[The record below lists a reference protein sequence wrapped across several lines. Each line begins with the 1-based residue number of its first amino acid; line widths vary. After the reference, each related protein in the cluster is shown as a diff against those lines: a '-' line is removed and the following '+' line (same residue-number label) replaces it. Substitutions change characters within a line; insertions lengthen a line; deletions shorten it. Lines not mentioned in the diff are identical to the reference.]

1 MSHESAFHNSGSK
14 KGDFELKKWLI
25 FLVVGMLALFLAAC
39 TANKDAGKEP
49 ADTNTDSATPSD
61 EEKDDEAAGE
71 ATSGEKILYLN
82 NGEEPTSFDPSIGFN
97 AVSWSPLNNI
107 MEGLT
112 RLDENHQA
120 VEATAEK
127 IDVSDDGL
135 TYTFT
140 IRDSAK
146 WSNGD
151 PVVAGDFVYAWK
163 HMLDPETA
171 SPAAFLAYFIEG
183 AEAYNNGE
191 GSADDIAIEAPD
203 EKTFVV
209 KLTSPNEAFL
219 NIITNPSFFPINEKV
234 ASADPSW
241 HTNAATFVGN
251 GPFKL
256 TAWDH
261 DVSFEFEKNEHYWDA
276 DAVKLDKV
284 HWAMVNDTT
293 TEYQMY
299 QSDELDVSG
308 VPAEIAEQLK
318 DSDELRVDDEA
329 GLYFYR
335 FNTSMEPFTNKKIRR
350 AFGLAVNQ
358 EEIVEYVT
366 KNGEKPAH
374 GFVTYGFIGPDG
386 KEFRDTVG
394 DLVSYNPDEAKKL
407 LEEGMKEEGYTE
419 LPKVTI
425 TYSTSESHQNIAIA
439 LQSKFKEVLGVD
451 VELQNVEAGVFL
463 SEQKEFKYQM
473 SRSSFLHDYADPVNA
488 LESFITDS
496 SMNRTTWSNAEYDKL
511 IADIK
516 NETDENKRW
525 ELLQEADR
533 LLMEEMPV
541 FPLYFYN
548 QTTLEKPGV
557 TGILRHPVGYVDL
570 KYADKN

>member
-1 MSHESAFHNSGSK
+1 M
-14 KGDFELKKWLI
+14 KKWLT
-25 FLVVGMLALFLAAC
+25 FLMVAMLALVLAAC

-49 ADTNTDSATPSD
+49 EEPADTTSTDEGK
-61 EEKDDEAAGE
+61 EEGKTEEAA
-71 ATSGEKILYLN
+71 SGEKILLMN

-97 AVSWSPLNNI
+97 AVSWSALNNI

-112 RLDENHQA
+112 RMDEDHKA

-127 IDVSDDGL
+127 IDISDDGL

-140 IRDSAK
+140 IRDNAK

-151 PVVAGDFVYAWK
+151 PVVAGDFVFAWK
-163 HMLDPETA
+163 HMLNPETA

-183 AEAYNNGE
+183 AEEYNTGE
-191 GSADDIAIEAPD
+191 GSADDIAIEAQD

-234 ASADPSW
+234 ASADPKW
-241 HTNAATFVGN
+241 HTEAATFVGN

-256 TAWDH
+256 AAWSH

-276 DAVKLDKV
+276 GAVKLDKV
-284 HWAMVNDTT
+284 HWAMVNDDTT
-293 TEYQMY
+293 AYQMY
-299 QSDELDVSG
+299 QANELDVTG
-308 VPAEIAEQLK
+308 VPSEIADQLK
-318 DSDELRVDDEA
+318 DSEELRIDDQA

-335 FNTSMEPFTNKKIRR
+335 FNTSMEPFTNKKIRQ
-350 AFGLAVNQ
+350 AFAFAVDQ
-358 EEIVEYVT
+358 EEIVNFVT

-386 KEFRDTVG
+386 KEFRETVG
-394 DLVSYNPDEAKKL
+394 DLVSYNPEKAKQL
-407 LEEGMKEEGYTE
+407 LEEGMKEEGYSE
-419 LPKVTI
+419 LPKVTLS
-425 TYSTSESHQNIAIA
+425 YSTSESHQNIAIA

-451 VELQNVEAGVFL
+451 AELQNVESGVFL

-525 ELLQEADR
+525 ELLMQADT
-533 LLMEEMPV
+533 LLMDEMPV

-548 QTTLEKPGV
+548 STSLEKPGV
-557 TGILRHPVGYVDL
+557 SGILRHPVGYVDL

>member
-1 MSHESAFHNSGSK
+1 M
-14 KGDFELKKWLI
+14 KKWLS
-25 FLVVGMLALFLAAC
+25 FLMVAMLALVLAAC

-49 ADTNTDSATPSD
+49 EKPADTTPTDEGK
-61 EEKDDEAAGE
+61 EEGKTEEAA
-71 ATSGEKILYLN
+71 SGEKILLMN

-97 AVSWSPLNNI
+97 AVSWSALNNI

-112 RLDENHQA
+112 RLDKDHKA

-127 IDVSDDGL
+127 IDISDDGL

-140 IRDSAK
+140 IRDGAK

-151 PVVAGDFVYAWK
+151 PVVAGDFVFAWK
-163 HMLDPETA
+163 HMLNPETA

-191 GSADDIAIEAPD
+191 GSADDIAIEAKD

-234 ASADPSW
+234 ASADPTW
-241 HTNAATFVGN
+241 HTEAATFVGN

-256 TAWDH
+256 SKWDH

-276 DAVKLDKV
+276 AAVKLDKV
-284 HWAMVNDTT
+284 HWAMVNDSTT
-293 TEYQMY
+293 AYQMY
-299 QSDELDVSG
+299 QANELDVTG
-308 VPAEIAEQLK
+308 VPSEIADQLK
-318 DSDELRVDDEA
+318 DSPELRIDDQA

-335 FNTSMEPFTNKKIRR
+335 FNTSMEPFTNKKIRQ
-350 AFGLAVNQ
+350 AFAYAVDQ
-358 EEIVEYVT
+358 EEIVNYVT

-386 KEFRDTVG
+386 KEFRETVG
-394 DLVSYNPDEAKKL
+394 DLVSFDPEKAKQL
-407 LEEGMKEEGYTE
+407 LEEGMKEEGYSE
-419 LPKVTI
+419 LPKVTLS
-425 TYSTSESHQNIAIA
+425 YNTSESHQNIAIA

-451 VELQNVEAGVFL
+451 AELQNVESGVFL

-488 LESFITDS
+488 LESFITGS

-525 ELLQEADR
+525 ELLKQADK
-533 LLMEEMPV
+533 LLMDEMPV

-548 QTTLEKPGV
+548 STSLEKEGV
-557 TGILRHPVGYVDL
+557 SGILRHPVGYVDL

>member
-1 MSHESAFHNSGSK
+1 M
-14 KGDFELKKWLI
+14 KKWLM
-25 FLVVGMLALFLAAC
+25 FVAMAMLVFVLAAC
-39 TANKDAGKEP
+39 TANKEAGKDPEKTD
-49 ADTNTDSATPSD
+49 ANTSSED
-61 EEKDDEAAGE
+61 EGKE
-71 ATSGEKILYLN
+71 SGEEASAGDKILFMN
-82 NGEEPTSFDPSIGFN
+82 NGQEPTSFDPSIGFD
-97 AVSWSPLNNI
+97 AVSWSALNNI

-127 IDVSDDGL
+127 IDISDDGL

-140 IRDSAK
+140 IRDNAK

-163 HMLDPETA
+163 HMLNPDTA
-171 SPAAFLAYFIEG
+171 SPASFLAYFIEG
-183 AEAYNNGE
+183 AEAYNNKE
-191 GSADDIAIEAPD
+191 GTADDVGIKAED

-209 KLTSPNEAFL
+209 KLTAPNEAFL

-234 ASADPSW
+234 ATADPKW
-241 HTNAATFVGN
+241 HANADTFVGN

-256 TAWDH
+256 TSWDH

-284 HWAMVNDTT
+284 HWAMVNDSNTA
-293 TEYQMY
+293 YQMY
-299 QSDELDVSG
+299 QAGELDLSD
-308 VPAEIAEQLK
+308 VPSELAAQLK
-318 DSDELRVDDEA
+318 DSDELRVDDQA

-335 FNTSMEPFTNKKIRR
+335 LNTSMEPFTNTKIRR
-350 AFGLAVNQ
+350 AFGMAVDQ
-358 EEIVEYVT
+358 EEIVQYVT

-374 GFVTYGFIGPDG
+374 GFVAYGFLGPDG

-394 DLVSYNPDEAKKL
+394 DLISYNPEEAKKL

-419 LPKVTI
+419 LPKVTL
-425 TYSTSESHQNIAIA
+425 TYSTSESHQAIAIA

-451 VELQNVEAGVFL
+451 VELQNVEGGVFA

-488 LESFITDS
+488 LESFITGS

-511 IADIK
+511 IEDIK
-516 NETDENKRW
+516 NETDETKRW
-525 ELLQEADR
+525 ELLQDADR

>member
-1 MSHESAFHNSGSK
+1 M
-14 KGDFELKKWLI
+14 KKWLS
-25 FLVVGMLALFLAAC
+25 FLLVAMLALVLAAC
-39 TANKDAGKEP
+39 TATKDAGK
-49 ADTNTDSATPSD
+49 DT
-61 EEKDDEAAGE
+61 EKKDDPATETDEGTEEGTEE
-71 ATSGEKILYLN
+71 ATGEKILYMN

-97 AVSWSPLNNI
+97 AVSWSALNNI

-112 RLDENHQA
+112 RMDEDHKA

-127 IDVSDDGL
+127 IDISDDGL

-140 IRDSAK
+140 IREDAK

-151 PVVAGDFVYAWK
+151 PVTAGDFVFGWK

-171 SPAAFLAYFIEG
+171 SPAAFLAYFIDG
-183 AEAYNNGE
+183 AEAYNSGE
-191 GSADDIAIEAPD
+191 GSADDIAIKAED
-203 EKTFVV
+203 DKTFVV
-209 KLTSPNEAFL
+209 TLTSPNEAFP

-234 ASADPSW
+234 ASADPKW
-241 HTNAATFVGN
+241 HTEAATFVGN

-256 TAWDH
+256 TKWDH
-261 DVSFEFEKNEHYWDA
+261 DVSFEFEKNENYWDA
-276 DAVKLDKV
+276 GSVKLDKV
-284 HWAMVNDTT
+284 HWAMVNESTT
-293 TEYQMY
+293 SYQMY
-299 QSDELDVSG
+299 QSNELDVTD
-308 VPAEIAEQLK
+308 VPSELSDQLK
-318 DSDELRVDDEA
+318 DSNELRIDDQA

-335 FNTSMEPFTNKKIRR
+335 FNTSMEPFQNAKIRR
-350 AFGLAVNQ
+350 AFGLAVDRD
-358 EEIVEYVT
+358 EIVNFVT
-366 KNGEKPAH
+366 KNGEKPAN

-394 DLVSYNPDEAKKL
+394 DLVTYNPDEAKKL

-419 LPKVTI
+419 LPKI
-425 TYSTSESHQNIAIA
+425 TLSYNTSESHQNIAIA

-451 VELQNVEAGVFL
+451 AELQNVESGVFL
-463 SEQKEFKYQM
+463 SDQKEFKYQM

-488 LESFITDS
+488 LESFITGS
-496 SMNRTTWSNAEYDKL
+496 SMNRTTWSNADYDKL
-511 IADIK
+511 IVDIK

-525 ELLQEADR
+525 DLLQQADK

-548 QTTLEKPGV
+548 ATTLEKPGV
-557 TGILRHPVGYVDL
+557 SGILRHPVGYIDL

>member
-1 MSHESAFHNSGSK
+1 MVA
-14 KGDFELKKWLI
+14 
-25 FLVVGMLALFLAAC
+25 MLALVLAAC
-39 TANKDAGKEP
+39 TTTKDAGKETSK
-49 ADTNTDSATPSD
+49 DDGKKVEGTEE
-61 EEKDDEAAGE
+61 EEKAEGLP
-71 ATSGEKILYLN
+71 TEKVLYLN
-82 NGEEPTSFDPSIGFN
+82 NGEEPTSFDPSVGFN
-97 AVSWSPLNNI
+97 AVSWSALNNI

-112 RLDENHQA
+112 RLSKDHLA

-140 IRDSAK
+140 IRENAK

-151 PVVAGDFVYAWK
+151 PVVAGDFVFAWR

-191 GSADDIAIEAPD
+191 GTVEDIAIGAPD
-203 EKTFVV
+203 ERTFVV
-209 KLTSPNEAFL
+209 TLTSPNEAFL

-234 ASADPSW
+234 ATADPKW
-241 HTNAATFVGN
+241 FTEAATFVGN
-251 GPFKL
+251 GPFNL
-256 TAWDH
+256 AAWSH
-261 DVSFEFEKNEHYWDA
+261 DVSFEFEKNSHYWDA
-276 DAVKLDKV
+276 DTVKLDKV
-284 HWAMVNDTT
+284 HWAMVNDSTT
-293 TEYQMY
+293 AYQMY
-299 QSDELDVSG
+299 QTNELDVSS
-308 VPAEIAEQLK
+308 VPSELADQLK
-318 DSDELRVDDEA
+318 DSGELRIDDEA

-335 FNTSMEPFTNKKIRR
+335 FNTSMEPFTNTKIRR

-386 KEFRDTVG
+386 KEFRDVVG
-394 DLVSYNPDEAKKL
+394 DLVKFDPDEAKKL
-407 LEEGMKEEGYTE
+407 LAEGMKEEGYSE
-419 LPKVTI
+419 LPKVVL
-425 TYSTSESHQNIAIA
+425 TYSTSESHQKIAVA
-439 LQSKFKEVLGVD
+439 LQATFTDVLGVD
-451 VELQNVEAGVFL
+451 VELQNVESGVFL

-488 LESFITDS
+488 LESFITGS

-511 IADIK
+511 ITDTK
-516 NETDENKRW
+516 NEIDEGKRW
-525 ELLQEADR
+525 ELLKQTDQ

-541 FPLYFYN
+541 IPLYFYN
-548 QTTLEKPGV
+548 QTSLEKPGV
-557 TGILRHPVGYVDL
+557 TDILRHPVGYLDL

>member
-1 MSHESAFHNSGSK
+1 M
-14 KGDFELKKWLI
+14 KKWLT
-25 FLVVGMLALFLAAC
+25 FLMVAMLALVLAAC

-49 ADTNTDSATPSD
+49 EEPADTTSTDEGK
-61 EEKDDEAAGE
+61 EEGKTEEVA
-71 ATSGEKILYLN
+71 SGEKILLMN

-97 AVSWSPLNNI
+97 AVSWSALNNI

-112 RLDENHQA
+112 RMDEDHKA

-127 IDVSDDGL
+127 IDISDDGL

-140 IRDSAK
+140 IRDNAK

-151 PVVAGDFVYAWK
+151 PVVAGDFVFAWK
-163 HMLDPETA
+163 HMLNPETA

-183 AEAYNNGE
+183 AEEYNTGE
-191 GSADDIAIEAPD
+191 GSADDIAIEAQD

-234 ASADPSW
+234 ASADPKW
-241 HTNAATFVGN
+241 HTEAATFVGN

-256 TAWDH
+256 AAWSH

-276 DAVKLDKV
+276 GAVKLDKV
-284 HWAMVNDTT
+284 HWAMVNDDTT
-293 TEYQMY
+293 AYQMY
-299 QSDELDVSG
+299 QANELDVTG
-308 VPAEIAEQLK
+308 VPSEIADQLK
-318 DSDELRVDDEA
+318 DSEELRIDDQA

-335 FNTSMEPFTNKKIRR
+335 FNTSMEPFTNKKIRQ
-350 AFGLAVNQ
+350 AFAFAVDQ
-358 EEIVEYVT
+358 EEIVNFVT

-386 KEFRDTVG
+386 KEFRETVG
-394 DLVSYNPDEAKKL
+394 DLVSYNPEKAKQL

-419 LPKVTI
+419 LPKVTLS
-425 TYSTSESHQNIAIA
+425 YSTSESHQNIAIA

-451 VELQNVEAGVFL
+451 AELQNVESGVFL

-525 ELLQEADR
+525 ELLMQADT
-533 LLMEEMPV
+533 LLMDEMPV

-548 QTTLEKPGV
+548 STSLEKPGV
-557 TGILRHPVGYVDL
+557 SGILRHPVGYVDL

>member
-1 MSHESAFHNSGSK
+1 M
-14 KGDFELKKWLI
+14 KKWLT
-25 FLVVGMLALFLAAC
+25 FLMVAMLALVLAAC

-49 ADTNTDSATPSD
+49 EKPADTTSTDEGKD
-61 EEKDDEAAGE
+61 EGTTEE
-71 ATSGEKILYLN
+71 ATSGEKILLMN

-97 AVSWSPLNNI
+97 AVSWSALNNI

-112 RLDENHQA
+112 RLDKDHKA

-127 IDVSDDGL
+127 IDISDDGL

-140 IRDSAK
+140 IRDNAK

-151 PVVAGDFVYAWK
+151 PVVAGDFVFAWK
-163 HMLDPETA
+163 HMLNPETA

-191 GSADDIAIEAPD
+191 GSADDIAIEAQD
-203 EKTFVV
+203 DKTFVV

-234 ASADPSW
+234 ASADPKW
-241 HTNAATFVGN
+241 HTEAATFVGN

-256 TAWDH
+256 SAWSH
-261 DVSFEFEKNEHYWDA
+261 DVSFEFEKNEHYWDT

-284 HWAMVNDTT
+284 HWAMVNDDTT
-293 TEYQMY
+293 AYQMY
-299 QSDELDVSG
+299 QANELDVTS
-308 VPAEIAEQLK
+308 VPSEIADQLK
-318 DSDELRVDDEA
+318 DSDELRIDDQA

-335 FNTSMEPFTNKKIRR
+335 FNTSMEPFTNKKIRQ
-350 AFGLAVNQ
+350 AFAYAVDQ
-358 EEIVEYVT
+358 EEIVNFVT

-386 KEFRDTVG
+386 KEFRETVG
-394 DLVSYNPDEAKKL
+394 DLVSYNPEKAKQL
-407 LEEGMKEEGYTE
+407 LEEGMKEEGYSE
-419 LPKVTI
+419 LPKVTLS
-425 TYSTSESHQNIAIA
+425 YSTSETHQNIAIA

-451 VELQNVEAGVFL
+451 AELQNVESGVFL

-488 LESFITDS
+488 LESFITGS

-525 ELLQEADR
+525 ELLQQADK
-533 LLMEEMPV
+533 LLMDEMPV

-548 QTTLEKPGV
+548 STSLEKPGV
-557 TGILRHPVGYVDL
+557 SGILRHPVGYVDL

>member
-1 MSHESAFHNSGSK
+1 M
-14 KGDFELKKWLI
+14 KKWLM
-25 FLVVGMLALFLAAC
+25 FLAMAMLALVLAAC
-39 TANKDAGKEP
+39 TANKEAGKEP
-49 ADTNTDSATPSD
+49 EKTDGNTSSTD
-61 EEKDDEAAGE
+61 EGKDG
-71 ATSGEKILYLN
+71 SGEEASSGDKVLYLN
-82 NGEEPTSFDPSIGFN
+82 NGQEPTSFDPSIGFD
-97 AVSWSPLNNI
+97 AVSWSALNNI

-112 RLDENHQA
+112 RLDENHKA

-127 IDVSDDGL
+127 IDISEDGL
-135 TYTFT
+135 TYTFH
-140 IRDSAK
+140 IRDNAK

-151 PVVAGDFVYAWK
+151 PVVAGDFVFAWK
-163 HMLDPETA
+163 HMLDQETA

-191 GSADDIAIEAPD
+191 GSADDIAIKAED
-203 EKTFVV
+203 DKTFVV
-209 KLTSPNEAFL
+209 KLSAPNEAFL

-234 ASADPSW
+234 ATENPEW

-256 TAWDH
+256 TSWDH
-261 DVSFEFEKNEHYWDA
+261 DVSFEFEKNENYWDA

-284 HWAMVNDTT
+284 HWAMVNDSN

-299 QSDELDVSG
+299 QSGELDLSG
-308 VPAEIAEQLK
+308 VPSELAEQLK
-318 DSDELRVDDEA
+318 DSDELVVEDQA

-335 FNTSMEPFTNKKIRR
+335 FNTSMEPFTNAKIRR
-350 AFGLAVNQ
+350 AFAMAVDQ
-358 EEIVEYVT
+358 EEIVQYVT

-374 GFVTYGFIGPDG
+374 GFVAYGFIGPDG

-419 LPKVTI
+419 LPKVTL

-439 LQSKFKEVLGVD
+439 LQSKFKEVLGAD
-451 VELQNVEAGVFL
+451 VELQNVEAKVFA
-463 SEQKEFKYQM
+463 SEQKEFKYQL

-488 LESFITDS
+488 LESFITGS

-511 IADIK
+511 IEDIK

-525 ELLQEADR
+525 ELLQDADR

-557 TGILRHPVGYVDL
+557 SGILRHPVGYLDL

>member
-1 MSHESAFHNSGSK
+1 M
-14 KGDFELKKWLI
+14 KKWLTFI
-25 FLVVGMLALFLAAC
+25 IVAMLALVLAAC
-39 TANKDAGKEP
+39 TATKDAGKEP
-49 ADTNTDSATPSD
+49 
-61 EEKDDEAAGE
+61 EKDKGE
-71 ATSGEKILYLN
+71 GKEEEGKKEDPLPLEKVLYLN
-82 NGEEPTSFDPSIGFN
+82 NGEEPTSFDPSVGFN
-97 AVSWSPLNNI
+97 AVSWSALNNV

-112 RLDENHQA
+112 RLSEDHLA

-127 IDVSDDGL
+127 IDVSEDGL
-135 TYTFT
+135 TYTFK
-140 IRDSAK
+140 IRETAK

-151 PVVAGDFVYAWK
+151 PVVAGDFVFAWR

-171 SPAAFLAYFIEG
+171 SPASFLAYFIEG

-191 GSADDIAIEAPD
+191 GAVEDVAVEAPD
-203 EKTFVV
+203 EKTLIV
-209 KLTSPNEAFL
+209 KLTVPNGAFL

-234 ASADPSW
+234 ATADPKW
-241 HTNAATFVGN
+241 FTEAASFVGN

-256 TAWDH
+256 ASWDH
-261 DVSFEFEKNEHYWDA
+261 DVSFVFEKNENYWDA
-276 DAVKLDKV
+276 AAVKLDKV
-284 HWAMVNDTT
+284 EWAMVNDPT

-299 QSDELDVSG
+299 ESGELDQSG
-308 VPAEIAEQLK
+308 VPPELAEKLK
-318 DSDELRVDDEA
+318 DSDELRIDDQA

-335 FNTSMEPFTNKKIRR
+335 FNTSMEPFTNTKIRR

-358 EEIVEYVT
+358 QEIVDYVT

-386 KEFRDTVG
+386 KEFRDSVG
-394 DLVSYNPDEAKKL
+394 NLVEFNKDEAKKL

-419 LPKVTI
+419 LPKVEL
-425 TYSTSESHQNIAIA
+425 TYSTSPSHQNIAVA
-439 LQSKFKEVLGVD
+439 LQATFKEVLGVD
-451 VELQNVEAGVFL
+451 VGLKNIESAVFA

-511 IADIK
+511 ITDIK
-516 NETDENKRW
+516 KETDENKRW
-525 ELLQEADR
+525 ELLKQADQ

-541 FPLYFYN
+541 FPIYFYN

-557 TGILRHPVGYVDL
+557 TGILRHPVGYIDL
-570 KYADKN
+570 KYTDKN

>member
-1 MSHESAFHNSGSK
+1 M
-14 KGDFELKKWLI
+14 KKWLM
-25 FLVVGMLALFLAAC
+25 FVAMAMLALVLAAC

-49 ADTNTDSATPSD
+49 EKTDGNTSSTD
-61 EEKDDEAAGE
+61 EGTDG
-71 ATSGEKILYLN
+71 SGEEASAGDQVLYLN
-82 NGEEPTSFDPSIGFN
+82 NGQEPTSFDPSIGFD
-97 AVSWSPLNNI
+97 AVSWSALNNI

-112 RLDENHQA
+112 RLDENHKA

-127 IDVSDDGL
+127 IDISDDGL
-135 TYTFT
+135 TYTFH
-140 IRDSAK
+140 IRDNAK

-151 PVVAGDFVYAWK
+151 PVVAGDFVFAWK
-163 HMLDPETA
+163 HMLNPDTA

-183 AEAYNNGE
+183 AEAYNNKE
-191 GSADDIAIEAPD
+191 GSADDIAIKAED
-203 EKTFVV
+203 DKTFVV
-209 KLTSPNEAFL
+209 KLSAPNEAFL

-234 ASADPSW
+234 ATENPDW
-241 HTNAATFVGN
+241 HTEAATFVGN

-256 TAWDH
+256 SSWDH
-261 DVSFEFEKNEHYWDA
+261 NVSFEFEKNENYWDA
-276 DAVKLDKV
+276 DAVKLNKV
-284 HWAMVNDTT
+284 HWAMVNDSN

-299 QSDELDVSG
+299 QSGELDLSG
-308 VPAEIAEQLK
+308 VPSELAEQLK
-318 DSDELRVDDEA
+318 DSDELVVEDQA

-335 FNTSMEPFTNKKIRR
+335 FNTSMEPFTNTKIRR
-350 AFGLAVNQ
+350 AFAMAVDQ
-358 EEIVEYVT
+358 EEIVQYVT

-374 GFVTYGFIGPDG
+374 GFVAYGFIGPDG

-394 DLVSYNPDEAKKL
+394 DLISYNPDEAKKL

-419 LPKVTI
+419 LPKVTL

-439 LQSKFKEVLGVD
+439 LQSKFKEVLGAD
-451 VELQNVEAGVFL
+451 VELQNVEAKVFA
-463 SEQKEFKYQM
+463 SEQKEFKYQL

-488 LESFITDS
+488 LESFITGS

-511 IADIK
+511 IEDIK
-516 NETDENKRW
+516 NQTDENKRW
-525 ELLQEADR
+525 ELLQDADR

-557 TGILRHPVGYVDL
+557 SGILRHPVGYLDL
-570 KYADKN
+570 KYAEKN

>member
-1 MSHESAFHNSGSK
+1 M
-14 KGDFELKKWLI
+14 KKWLS
-25 FLVVGMLALFLAAC
+25 FLMVAMLALVLAAC
-39 TANKDAGKEP
+39 TANKEAGKEP
-49 ADTNTDSATPSD
+49 EKPAENTSTD
-61 EEKDDEAAGE
+61 EGKEEGKKDEDVAIEK
-71 ATSGEKILYLN
+71 TLLMN

-97 AVSWSPLNNI
+97 AVSWSALNNI

-112 RLDENHQA
+112 RLDKDHRA

-140 IRDSAK
+140 IRDGAK

-151 PVVAGDFVYAWK
+151 PVVAGDFVFAWK
-163 HMLDPETA
+163 HMLNPETA

-191 GSADDIAIEAPD
+191 GSADDIAIEAKD

-234 ASADPSW
+234 ASADPNW
-241 HTNAATFVGN
+241 HTEAATFVGN

-256 TAWDH
+256 SAWSH

-276 DAVKLDKV
+276 DAVQLDKV
-284 HWAMVNDTT
+284 HWAMVNDDTT
-293 TEYQMY
+293 AYQMY
-299 QSDELDVSG
+299 QANELDVTS
-308 VPAEIAEQLK
+308 VPSEIADQMK
-318 DSDELRVDDEA
+318 DSKELRIDDQA

-335 FNTSMEPFTNKKIRR
+335 FNTSMEPFTNKKIRQ
-350 AFGLAVNQ
+350 AFAYAVDQ
-358 EEIVEYVT
+358 EEIVNFVT

-386 KEFRDTVG
+386 KEFRETVG
-394 DLVSYNPDEAKKL
+394 DLVSYNPEKAKQL
-407 LEEGMKEEGYTE
+407 LEEGMKEEGYAE
-419 LPKVTI
+419 LPKVTLS
-425 TYSTSESHQNIAIA
+425 YSTSETHQNIAIA

-451 VELQNVEAGVFL
+451 AALQNVESGVFL

-488 LESFITDS
+488 LESFITGS

-525 ELLQEADR
+525 ELLKQADK
-533 LLMEEMPV
+533 LLMDEMPV

-548 QTTLEKPGV
+548 STSLEKEGV
-557 TGILRHPVGYVDL
+557 SGILRHPVGYVDL